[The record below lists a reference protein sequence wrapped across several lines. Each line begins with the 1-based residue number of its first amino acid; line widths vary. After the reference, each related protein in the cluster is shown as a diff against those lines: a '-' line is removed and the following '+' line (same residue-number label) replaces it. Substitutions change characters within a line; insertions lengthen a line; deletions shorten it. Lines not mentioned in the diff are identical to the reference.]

1 MHTVL
6 LLKKRLRNLLAKRS
20 VKESVQL
27 YFLQRMERL
36 LSNGYSLIETLE
48 IIAWDKQLISYAK
61 AMKRF
66 LQKGKPIDVA
76 FEHLGFHKMIVS
88 YLYFVRYN
96 GNLLYSIK
104 KCMDMYSQRLHYVNK
119 LRQTLRYPLILTFLF
134 LFLLGF
140 LKRSILPSFQ
150 QLFQSSHTSTKTIT
164 FSLFVIDSL
173 TTLCIVMI
181 VIIACI
187 TVYWYIFRQQFS
199 IDTQLKLYEKI
210 PLVRSMIR
218 VHTSLHVATYVAM
231 FLQAGLSLKHTIE
244 QMKEQRKYEIVQHY
258 ATQMHETLE
267 KGISL
272 GPLLIQL
279 SFIDHQLAVI
289 FQKNE
294 RIESLTKDLFAYSDY
309 MTDYIERIVMRT
321 IMLIQPTFFTIL
333 ALFIIF
339 VYMSLL
345 LPMFQLI
352 KTI

>member
-6 LLKKRLRNLLAKRS
+6 LLKKRLLNFITKGQ
-20 VKESVQL
+20 VNETVQL

-36 LSNGYSLIETLE
+36 LTNGYSLIETLE
-48 IIAWDKQLISYAK
+48 MIAWDRKLEQFAK
-61 AMKRF
+61 KMKRT

-76 FEHLGFHKMIVS
+76 FEQLRFHKTIVS

-104 KCMDMYSQRLHYVNK
+104 KCKDMFSQRLHYMNK
-119 LRQTLRYPLILTFLF
+119 LKQTLRYPLVLSILFF
-134 LFLLGF
+134 FLLGF

-150 QLFQSSHTSTKTIT
+150 QLFQSSHTSTKTVII
-164 FSLFVIDSL
+164 SLFVIDSL
-173 TTLCIVMI
+173 TTFSILLIVCIVI
-181 VIIACI
+181 VF
-187 TVYWYIFRQQFS
+187 VYWYVFRHQFP
-199 IDTQLKLYEKI
+199 IETQVKLYEKI
-210 PLVRSMIR
+210 PFVRSIIR
-218 VHTSLHVATYVAM
+218 VHTSLHIATHVAM
-231 FLQAGLSLKHTIE
+231 FLHAGLSLKQTFE
-244 QMKEQRKYEIVQHY
+244 QMKQQKKFVIVQY
-258 ATQMHETLE
+258 YVTQMHETLQ

-272 GPLLIQL
+272 GPLLHQL
-279 SFIDHQLAVI
+279 CFIDYQLAQL

-309 MTDYIERIVMRT
+309 MMDYIERIVMRA
-321 IMLIQPTFFTIL
+321 IILIQPVFFTLL

-339 VYMSLL
+339 IYLSLL